1 MANVYIEARP
11 KGQPEGTVV
20 VDYAIEDQTE
30 RRLGSCR
37 TQEEALGWAR
47 SRGHA
52 PRVAQLRQLND
63 KKNPDH
69 WRSA

>member
-11 KGQPEGTVV
+11 TGQLEGTVV
-20 VDYAIEDQTE
+20 VDYAIEDQNE
-30 RRLGSCR
+30 RLLGSCR
-37 TQEEALGWAR
+37 TQEEALEWAR

-52 PRVAQLRQLND
+52 PLVPLLRQLND